1 VRTSRESRF
10 RQYFIVVVACLGAPT
25 LRRRRRMTASL
36 RSLIRLVPCRLRSSV
51 LDYVRRHAPDAKS
64 DALFREVHFLWSTQR
79 HLKQLNE
86 KYFPQSGMTQAEV
99 VAATAARV
107 GFRMPKAADED
118 ASKKQ
123 KCAPACCCRCCS

>member
-1 VRTSRESRF
+1 MNVDFVSIFVASSSRASVRCAD
-10 RQYFIVVVACLGAPT
+10 I
-25 LRRRRRMTASL
+25 RRRCRMTASL

-123 KCAPACCCRCCS
+123 K